1 MKLRFALLIFVFFGW
16 AACAL
21 AQSDDG
27 FGSAHKIE
35 GEHFTIYCQP
45 GVDPDHLLDELKV
58 SPADEMLSGQSV
70 DSSSTDRKLS
80 SMIEILFAR
89 ASDILDLHV
98 YSYKGSIKIFPS
110 LYELTSYYNK
120 LYHAHVPC
128 TGYAFYIVDNK
139 SIYISAQFFH
149 REVLGHEIGHA
160 IMSSY
165 FVVQPSIKIQEV
177 LAGYIEYQLRKSK

>member
-1 MKLRFALLIFVFFGW
+1 MKMRFAWLILVFSLR
-16 AACAL
+16 AACAF

-27 FGSAHKIE
+27 FGPANKIE
-35 GEHFTIYCQP
+35 GEHFTIYYKP
-45 GVDPDHLLDELKV
+45 GVDPQRLLEELKI
-58 SPADEMLSGQSV
+58 SSADEMLSGQSV
-70 DSSSTDRKLS
+70 DKSSVDRELS
-80 SMIEILFAR
+80 SMAEILFSR

-110 LYELTSYYNK
+110 LYELTNFYNK

-149 REVLGHEIGHA
+149 REILGHEIGHA